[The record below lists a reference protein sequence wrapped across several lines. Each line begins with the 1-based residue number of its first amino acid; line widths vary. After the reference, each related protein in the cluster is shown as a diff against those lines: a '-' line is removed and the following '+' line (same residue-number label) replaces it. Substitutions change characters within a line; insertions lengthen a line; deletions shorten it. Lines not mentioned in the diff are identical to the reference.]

1 MQPDSELA
9 RLADLLDAAAAE
21 RKTLLYIDAAER
33 LELPGPRRIQQLA
46 RLLEALTEADFAAG
60 RPVRAA
66 LVVSKARPGLPAPG
80 FFDCAARLDRKSTRL
95 NSSHVAISYAVFC
108 LKKKK
113 RQDKTDQC
121 WTG

>member
-33 LELPGPRRIQQLA
+33 LELPGPRRIQRLA

-80 FFDCAARLDRKSTRL
+80 FFDCAARLGLFRDRKSTRL

-108 LKKKK
+108 LK
-113 RQDKTDQC
+113 
-121 WTG
+121 